1 MAHRDLRELTSWKQ
15 IAAYLGVSVRT
26 AQLWER
32 ERGLPVKRMV
42 GERGRVWAT
51 EPELDT
57 WRKTSAFEVQVPRP
71 RWRRWLIAGIA
82 AAVCIL
88 AGGMA
93 YVAWKPSSP
102 ASFRVH
108 GQFLTVT
115 DHRGRELWTRSFD
128 WPLKPAE
135 SYWEDH
141 TIWFGDVDGD
151 HRTEVLFTPGNSEQL
166 KDSPLYCFS
175 ENGKELWR
183 FTAGRSVATRKERF
197 AATFV
202 VDRFIVAPIGP
213 NGSDVVVVASYQMPY
228 YPSQI
233 ACLSP
238 KGELRGD
245 YWHSGHL
252 RRLAITDIDG
262 DGRQEICA
270 GGISNSYR
278 SATLVVLDPA
288 DLHGASVEED
298 ADFQLLGFSPAREKA
313 RLLFYRSCLNR
324 EDFPYNRV
332 DALWFHENRLVV
344 SVLERP
350 APPETTV
357 LYEFGPHL
365 ELRNVAPSDYFRAE
379 HEKLERAGTLKHPY
393 GRDVDEARSG
403 IRYLRRFNR

>member
-51 EPELDT
+51 EPEIDAWKKTAALDVPAPGLQR
-57 WRKTSAFEVQVPRP
+57 RK
-71 RWRRWLIAGIA
+71 WLFAGIVVL
-82 AAVCIL
+82 VCIL
-88 AGGMA
+88 AAGAA
-93 YVAWKPSSP
+93 YVVSRASTP
-102 ASFRVH
+102 ASFRIH

-115 DHRGRELWTRSFD
+115 DHRGRELWTKSFD

-141 TIWFGDVDGD
+141 TIWFGDLDGD
-151 HRTEVLFTPGNSEQL
+151 QKTEVLFTPGNSEQL
-166 KDSPLYCFS
+166 KNSPLYCFS
-175 ENGKELWR
+175 EKGKELWR
-183 FTAGRSVATRKERF
+183 FTPGKAVSTRKESF
-197 AATFV
+197 PATYV
-202 VDRFIVAPIGP
+202 VDRFVVAPLGP
-213 NGSDVVVVASYQMPY
+213 GNSQTVVVASYQMPY

-238 KGELRGD
+238 KGELTGE

-262 DGRQEICA
+262 DGQQEICA
-270 GGISNSYR
+270 GGVSNSYR

-288 DLHGASVEED
+288 NLHGASVEED
-298 ADFQLLGFSPAREKA
+298 ADFQLLGFSPAREEA
-313 RLLFYRSCLNR
+313 RVLFYRSCLNR
-324 EDFPYNRV
+324 EDLPYNRV
-332 DALWFHENRLVV
+332 DAVWSHENRLVV

-357 LYEFGPHL
+357 LYEFGTRL

-379 HEKLERAGTLKHPY
+379 HEKLERAGNLNHPY
-393 GRDVDEARSG
+393 TRDVEEARNG
-403 IRYLRRFNR
+403 VRYLRRFNR